1 MVAQEEDN
9 FNSATDKSTS
19 DRLASETKLVRQL
32 KNRHV
37 AMIRYVNLPPLLVN
51 VRRVRLSVLE
61 ASSAQVSSSS
71 GSQHSYR
78 SIPYSLFK
86 AYSWALHLP

>member
-1 MVAQEEDN
+1 MVEEDDN

-37 AMIRYVNLPPLLVN
+37 GMIRYVNLPPLLVN
-51 VRRVRLSVLE
+51 FRRVRSSVLE
-61 ASSAQVSSSS
+61 VSLAQVSSSS
-71 GSQHSYR
+71 R
-78 SIPYSLFK
+78 SHIPTILIPYSRLILGHCICPK
-86 AYSWALHLP
+86 